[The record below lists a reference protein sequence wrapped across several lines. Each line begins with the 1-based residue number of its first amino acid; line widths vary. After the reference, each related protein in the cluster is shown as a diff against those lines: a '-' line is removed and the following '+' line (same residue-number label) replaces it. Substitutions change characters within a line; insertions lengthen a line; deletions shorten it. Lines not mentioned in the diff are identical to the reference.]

1 MDTPNT
7 DARADA
13 ATDAGKDAPVAVAV
27 GGERRQFLI
36 APRRHVHA
44 AAAGVHPPTAA
55 ELHAHVSQLPGV
67 EIRQQIGGH
76 KLSHHLSVR
85 EDEAV
90 THYVVH
96 VDAVHAHAVR
106 AGSGGRIIV
115 EEDLPLG
122 YGKKPEAES
131 TPVLHPQS
139 AFDQPAPREVT
150 ILVRDKRG
158 QPVPEASVT
167 LVADGP
173 AASGSTDAS
182 GQVRLQVTQV
192 QEGPVRTL
200 FVRPLNGYWNKFLHT
215 VKLDAARPNLVV
227 VTPLNEPNPDVP
239 PSAAHGW
246 GQRLM
251 GLGPEVQASGKGV
264 KVAVVDSG
272 ADSSHPFLG
281 HVKAG
286 LDLTNN
292 ADPDSWRRDSIGHGT
307 HCAGVIGARLNAGA
321 AGGAEAGAM
330 RGFVPDAELHALKIF
345 PGGQF
350 SALVQALNYCI
361 EHEIDVVNLSLGAPQ
376 VSEAVEQK
384 LVEAAYAGVAVIVA
398 AGNSGGPVQYPAQ
411 SRYVLAVS
419 ALGLRHALP
428 LDTWEQSQV
437 VSGSETQD
445 GYFSP
450 QFSCFGPQIAVCAP
464 GVGIVSTVPGNRY
477 ASDSGTSMA
486 APHVAGLAALLLSDP
501 QLAGYFGP
509 RGPERVH
516 KLFALIKALCSPVSA
531 SDGDNRFGAGVPQL
545 QNLRRLLGS

>member
-1 MDTPNT
+1 METP
-7 DARADA
+7 
-13 ATDAGKDAPVAVAV
+13 ATDAANPAAVPVS
-27 GGERRQFLI
+27 GERRQFLI

-44 AAAGVHPPTAA
+44 AAAGVRPPTAA

-67 EIRQQIGGH
+67 EIRRQIPGH
-76 KLSHHLSVR
+76 KLSHHLSLR

-106 AGSGGRIIV
+106 AGSAGRIIV

-122 YGKKPEAES
+122 YGRKPEPEA

-139 AFDQPAPREVT
+139 AFDQPAAREVV
-150 ILVRDKRG
+150 IVVRDKTG
-158 QPVPEASVT
+158 QPVPEAAVT
-167 LVADGP
+167 IVADGP
-173 AASGSTDAS
+173 AAAGSTDAD
-182 GQVRLQVTQV
+182 GRVRLQITQL
-192 QEGPVRTL
+192 QDGPVRTL
-200 FVRPLNGYWNKFLHT
+200 FVRPLNGYWNKFLHS
-215 VKLDAARPNLVV
+215 VKLDPAAPNLVT

-239 PSAAHGW
+239 PVAAHGW

-251 GLGPEVQASGKGV
+251 GLGPDTRGASGKGV
-264 KVAVVDSG
+264 KLAIVDSG
-272 ADSSHPFLG
+272 ADASHPFLG
-281 HVKAG
+281 HIKAG
-286 LDLTNN
+286 MDFTNDAN
-292 ADPDSWRRDSIGHGT
+292 PDTWQQDSIGHGS
-307 HCAGVIGARLNAGA
+307 HCAGVIGARLSGES
-321 AGGAEAGAM
+321 GGAEAGAM
-330 RGFVPDAELHALKIF
+330 RGFVPDAEIHALKIF

-350 SALVQALNYCI
+350 SALVEALNYCI

-384 LVEAAYAGVAVIVA
+384 LIEAAHAGVAVIVA

-411 SRYVLAVS
+411 SHYVLAVA

-445 GYFSP
+445 GFFAP

-501 QLAGYFGP
+501 QLAEWFGP

-516 KLFALIKALCSPVSA
+516 KLFVLIKALCSPVSA
-531 SDGDNRFGAGVPQL
+531 LDADNRFGAGVPQL
-545 QNLRRLLGS
+545 QNLRRLMGL